1 MKSQIK
7 LKIDGLTKFYGSIR
21 GIEDLNLEIMNGE
34 IFGFLGPNGAGK
46 TTTLRCVMGILLP
59 SKGQITL
66 DGQLLSRSNPEL
78 RKKMGYIPEGINLP
92 ENYIAQDFL
101 DYIESMRGIAS
112 PLRDD
117 LIDRFNLPVKRR
129 IKELSRG
136 NKQKVAVIAGMMHDP
151 EILLLDEPTSGLDP
165 LLQQEVHNLLL
176 DARERNKTVFFS
188 SHNLDE
194 VQRISDR
201 VGIVKEGQLVNIL
214 DVESLNKEVARVLE
228 VTLLQ
233 PDQERLSTLADNM
246 IEFKDNKIKLL
257 VKKEDSIRN
266 FLNILLP
273 MDPIELSYPPASLE
287 TYFLQFYGS

>member
-1 MKSQIK
+1 MQSQIK

-59 SKGQITL
+59 SKGYITL
-66 DGQLLSRSNPEL
+66 DGEVHSRSNPEL

-117 LIDRFNLPVKRR
+117 LIDRFNLPIKRR

-165 LLQQEVHNLLL
+165 LFQQEVHNLLL